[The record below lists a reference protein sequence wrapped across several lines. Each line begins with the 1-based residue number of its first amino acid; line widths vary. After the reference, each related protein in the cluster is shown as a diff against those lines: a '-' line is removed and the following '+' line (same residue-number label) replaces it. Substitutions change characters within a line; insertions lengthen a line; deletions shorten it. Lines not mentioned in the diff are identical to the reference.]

1 MPVKYVPFVPE
12 PIEGQAVLKN
22 FNRIL
27 KYKGADDT
35 SMVLERGMPL
45 YEVEKLETVGENKNN
60 NMVIRGECV
69 SACAY
74 LKEQGVEVDL
84 VYIDPPF
91 ASGAD
96 YAKKVYIRRN
106 PKVAEVIAKAEE
118 ELDIDDLK
126 AFEEKMYGDVWQKEK
141 YLNWMWENLMAIKS
155 IMSPNAS
162 IWIELDTHIGH
173 YVKILLDEIF
183 GENNFINEII
193 WRRTFSHSDVGQG
206 AKHLGR
212 LHDIIFLYS
221 KSENYLMNTVYTPY
235 TKEYIDNFYKYTDSN
250 NGKKYR
256 LVSLLGPGGAAKGN
270 PRYEIMGVTR
280 YWAFSKKNM
289 DDMINAGLIV
299 QTSPGAV
306 PQKKRYLDESQG
318 VPLQD
323 LWMDIPAVQG
333 SAKENVEYPT
343 QKPEALLERV
353 VKASSNKNMIVADFF
368 GGSGVTAAVANKLGR
383 KFIHCD
389 IGINSIQTTRDR
401 LKAGNA
407 EFDVLEI
414 KDGVQLYRNPA
425 QTMDK
430 IKTLIPGL
438 KRENGLS
445 DFWLGAI
452 TDSKY
457 GLMPVYVPNLMDSNT
472 KLLDKVLMNRIIHQH
487 IPDLDSN
494 IKKVIVY
501 YVDVTSEEEIKK
513 FINDDDST
521 TVEIELRD
529 LKTVL
534 DDVVINDFAEYH
546 IEEVH
551 DNDSNEFKVIIDKF
565 ISDRVLNKILEFNNK
580 NMLNSKKKFKP
591 VEISEDGLELIE
603 FLSLDCTCTGTADEW
618 HSDSEIKIDKNGYVI
633 LNGTK
638 SKNFWDGSI
647 SCERKPLRL
656 KIRNICGDESIWN
669 LEE

>member
-1 MPVKYVPFVPE
+1 MPIKYVPFVPE
-12 PIEGQAVLKN
+12 PIEGQAVLN

-27 KYKGADDT
+27 KYRGADDT
-35 SMVLERGMPL
+35 SMILERGMPL
-45 YEVEKLETVGENKNN
+45 YEVEKLESVGENKDG

-74 LKEQGVEVDL
+74 LKEQGIQVDL

-96 YAKKVYIRRN
+96 YAKKVYVRRN
-106 PKVAEVIAKAEE
+106 PKVAEAIAKAEE

-126 AFEEKMYGDVWQKEK
+126 AFEEKMYGDVWQKER

-155 IMSPNAS
+155 VMSETAS
-162 IWIELDTHIGH
+162 IYVHLDWHIGH
-173 YVKILLDEIF
+173 YVKILMDEIF
-183 GENNFINEII
+183 GETNFLNEII
-193 WRRTFSHSDVGQG
+193 WHYYNKMQG
-206 AKHLGR
+206 NVNHFASN
-212 LHDIIFLYS
+212 HDIIL
-221 KSENYLMNTVYTPY
+221 VY
-235 TKEYIDNFYKYTDSN
+235 KKTDKHIYNPIKIKRNEPVLQIKRVWDGN
-250 NGKKYR
+250 NGK
-256 LVSLLGPGGAAKGN
+256 LVNAKDKDGKVV
-270 PRYEIMGVTR
+270 YIKSEFMKV
-280 YWAFSKKNM
+280 
-289 DDMINAGLIV
+289 DDVWRISM
-299 QTSPGAV
+299 
-306 PQKKRYLDESQG
+306 
-318 VPLQD
+318 LQPSD
-323 LWMDIPAVQG
+323 KTEPVGYA
-333 SAKENVEYPT
+333 T
-343 QKPEALLERV
+343 QKPESLIERIIT
-353 VKASSNKNMIVADFF
+353 ASSKDGMIVADFF
-368 GGSGVTAAVANKLGR
+368 GGSGVTAAVGNRLGR
-383 KFIHCD
+383 RFIHCD

-401 LKAGNA
+401 LVAGKA
-407 EFDVLEI
+407 EFDILEI
-414 KDGVQLYRNPA
+414 KDGIQLYRNPA

-438 KRENGLS
+438 KEENGLG

-501 YVDVTSEEEIKK
+501 YVDITSEEKIKK

-534 DDVVINDFAEYH
+534 DNFIISDYVEYH
-546 IEEVH
+546 IEEAH
-551 DNDSNEFKVIIDKF
+551 EDLFKGFKVCIDKF
-565 ISDRVLNKILEFNNK
+565 LSDRVLNKILEFNNK
-580 NMLNSKKKFKP
+580 SMLNTKKNFKP
-591 VEISEDGLELIE
+591 IEISEEGLEFIE
-603 FLSLDCTCTGTADEW
+603 FLSLDCTSDSGEW
-618 HSDSEIKIDKNGYVI
+618 HSDSELKIDKNGYVI

-638 SKNFWDGSI
+638 TKDFWNGSI
-647 SCERKPLRL
+647 SCEKKPLRL
-656 KIRNICGDESIWN
+656 KIRNICGDETIWS

>member
-1 MPVKYVPFVPE
+1 MPIKYVPFVPE

-74 LKEQGVEVDL
+74 LKEQGIEVDL

-106 PKVAEVIAKAEE
+106 PKVAEAIVKAEE

-126 AFEEKMYGDVWQKEK
+126 AFEEKMYGDVWQKER

-155 IMSPNAS
+155 VMSETAS
-162 IWIELDTHIGH
+162 IYVHLDWHIGH

-183 GENNFINEII
+183 GETNFLNEII
-193 WRRTFSHSDVGQG
+193 WHYYNKMQG
-206 AKHLGR
+206 NVNHFASN
-212 LHDIIFLYS
+212 HDIIL
-221 KSENYLMNTVYTPY
+221 VY
-235 TKEYIDNFYKYTDSN
+235 KKTDKHIYNPIKIKRNEPVLQIKRVWDGN
-250 NGKKYR
+250 NGK
-256 LVSLLGPGGAAKGN
+256 LVNAKDKDGKVV
-270 PRYEIMGVTR
+270 YIKSEFMKV
-280 YWAFSKKNM
+280 
-289 DDMINAGLIV
+289 DDVWRISM
-299 QTSPGAV
+299 
-306 PQKKRYLDESQG
+306 
-318 VPLQD
+318 LQPSD
-323 LWMDIPAVQG
+323 KTEPVGYA
-333 SAKENVEYPT
+333 T
-343 QKPEALLERV
+343 QKPESLIERIIT
-353 VKASSNKNMIVADFF
+353 ASSKDGMIVADFF
-368 GGSGVTAAVANKLGR
+368 GGSGVTAAVGNRLGR
-383 KFIHCD
+383 RFIHCD

-401 LKAGNA
+401 LVAGKA
-407 EFDVLEI
+407 EFDILEI
-414 KDGVQLYRNPA
+414 KDGIQLYRNPA

-438 KRENGLS
+438 KEENGLS
-445 DFWLGAI
+445 DFWIGAI

-501 YVDVTSEEEIKK
+501 YVDIISEEEIKK

-534 DDVVINDFAEYH
+534 DDVVINDYAEYH

-591 VEISEDGLELIE
+591 VEVSEDGLELIE
-603 FLSLDCTCTGTADEW
+603 FLSLDCTGTADKW

-638 SKNFWDGSI
+638 TKNFWDGSI

>member
-1 MPVKYVPFVPE
+1 MPIKYVPFVPE

-74 LKEQGVEVDL
+74 LKEQGIEVDL

-106 PKVAEVIAKAEE
+106 PKVAEAIVKAEE

-126 AFEEKMYGDVWQKEK
+126 AFEEKMYGDVWQKER

-155 IMSPNAS
+155 VMSETAS
-162 IWIELDTHIGH
+162 IYVHLDWHIGH

-183 GENNFINEII
+183 GEDNFQREII
-193 WRRTFSHSDVGQG
+193 WQLQGVAGFKSIAPNFVRAHDTIYYYKNTEEKVFNKQYLPYDEKQLKRFSSVDENGRRYKT
-206 AKHLGR
+206 
-212 LHDIIFLYS
+212 I
-221 KSENYLMNTVYTPY
+221 
-235 TKEYIDNFYKYTDSN
+235 TKER
-250 NGKKYR
+250 R
-256 LVSLLGPGGAAKGN
+256 L
-270 PRYEIMGVTR
+270 
-280 YWAFSKKNM
+280 
-289 DDMINAGLIV
+289 
-299 QTSPGAV
+299 
-306 PQKKRYLDESQG
+306 YLDESNG
-318 VPLQD
+318 IALSDV
-323 LWMDIPAVQG
+323 WNDIASFQTIVNSPELCDYA
-333 SAKENVEYPT
+333 T
-343 QKPEALLERV
+343 QKPEALLERII
-353 VKASSNKNMIVADFF
+353 KASSNKNMIVADFF

-383 KFIHCD
+383 RFIHCD

-414 KDGVQLYRNPA
+414 KDGVQLYRNPI

-430 IKTLIPGL
+430 IKKLIQGL
-438 KRENGLS
+438 KEESGLS

-501 YVDVTSEEEIKK
+501 YVDITSEEEIKK

-603 FLSLDCTCTGTADEW
+603 FLSLDCTVTNDKW

-638 SKNFWDGSI
+638 TKNFWDGSI

>member
-1 MPVKYVPFVPE
+1 MPIKYVPFVPE

-35 SMVLERGMPL
+35 SIVLERGMPL

-74 LKEQGVEVDL
+74 LKEQGIEVDL

-106 PKVAEVIAKAEE
+106 PKVAEAIVKAEE

-126 AFEEKMYGDVWQKEK
+126 AFEEKMYGDVWQKER

-155 IMSPNAS
+155 VMSETAS
-162 IWIELDTHIGH
+162 IYVHLDWHIGH

-183 GENNFINEII
+183 GEDNFQREII
-193 WRRTFSHSDVGQG
+193 WQLQGVAGFKSIAPNFVRAHDTIYYYKNTEEKVFNKQYLPYDEKQLKRFSSVDENGRRYKT
-206 AKHLGR
+206 
-212 LHDIIFLYS
+212 I
-221 KSENYLMNTVYTPY
+221 
-235 TKEYIDNFYKYTDSN
+235 TKER
-250 NGKKYR
+250 R
-256 LVSLLGPGGAAKGN
+256 L
-270 PRYEIMGVTR
+270 
-280 YWAFSKKNM
+280 
-289 DDMINAGLIV
+289 
-299 QTSPGAV
+299 
-306 PQKKRYLDESQG
+306 YLDESNG
-318 VPLQD
+318 IALSDV
-323 LWMDIPAVQG
+323 WNDIASFQTIVNSPELCDYA
-333 SAKENVEYPT
+333 T
-343 QKPEALLERV
+343 QKPEALLERII
-353 VKASSNKNMIVADFF
+353 KASSNKNMIVADFF

-383 KFIHCD
+383 RFIHCD

-414 KDGVQLYRNPA
+414 KDGVQLYRNPI

-430 IKTLIPGL
+430 IKKLIQGL
-438 KRENGLS
+438 KEESGLS

-501 YVDVTSEEEIKK
+501 YVDITSEEEIKK

-603 FLSLDCTCTGTADEW
+603 FLSLDCTVTNDKW

-638 SKNFWDGSI
+638 TKNFWDGSI

>member
-1 MPVKYVPFVPE
+1 MPIKYVPFVPE

-74 LKEQGVEVDL
+74 LKEQGIEVDL

-513 FINDDDST
+513 FINDDST

>member
-22 FNRIL
+22 FSRILKHRIL

-69 SACAY
+69 SSCAY

-106 PKVAEVIAKAEE
+106 PKVAEAIVKAEE

-126 AFEEKMYGDVWQKEK
+126 AFEEKMYGDVWQKER

-155 IMSPNAS
+155 VMSETAS
-162 IWIELDTHIGH
+162 IYVHLDWHIGH

-183 GENNFINEII
+183 GEDNFQREII
-193 WRRTFSHSDVGQG
+193 WQLQGVAGFKSIAPNFVRAHDTIYYYKNTEEKVFNKQYLPYDEKQLKRFSSVDENGRRYKT
-206 AKHLGR
+206 
-212 LHDIIFLYS
+212 I
-221 KSENYLMNTVYTPY
+221 
-235 TKEYIDNFYKYTDSN
+235 TKER
-250 NGKKYR
+250 R
-256 LVSLLGPGGAAKGN
+256 L
-270 PRYEIMGVTR
+270 
-280 YWAFSKKNM
+280 
-289 DDMINAGLIV
+289 
-299 QTSPGAV
+299 
-306 PQKKRYLDESQG
+306 YLDESNG
-318 VPLQD
+318 IALSDV
-323 LWMDIPAVQG
+323 WNDIASFQTIVNSPELCDYA
-333 SAKENVEYPT
+333 T
-343 QKPEALLERV
+343 QKPVALLERII
-353 VKASSNKNMIVADFF
+353 KASSNKNMIVADFF

-501 YVDVTSEEEIKK
+501 YVDITSEEEIKK

-591 VEISEDGLELIE
+591 VEVSEDGLELIE
-603 FLSLDCTCTGTADEW
+603 FLSLDCTVTNDKW

-638 SKNFWDGSI
+638 TKNFWDGSI